1 MNKPTSNTTNI
12 IIFCTPHISHL
23 DEMCES
29 DENECV
35 SFEILTSNERRA
47 ATAAIKTN
55 GYKHN
60 FYVAFSL
67 IVQ

>member
-1 MNKPTSNTTNI
+1 MDKTYTERNEHNNFVHT
-12 IIFCTPHISHL
+12 SHL
-23 DEMCES
+23 DES

-35 SFEILTSNERRA
+35 SFEILTSNGRRA

-60 FYVAFSL
+60 FYVTFLL